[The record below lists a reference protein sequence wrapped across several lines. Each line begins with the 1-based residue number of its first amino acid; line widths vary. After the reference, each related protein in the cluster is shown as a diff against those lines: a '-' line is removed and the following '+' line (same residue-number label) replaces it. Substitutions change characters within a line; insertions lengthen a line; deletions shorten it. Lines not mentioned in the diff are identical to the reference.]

1 MLKKVNG
8 KWILFAKGSKG
19 EIARFGSEQAAKDWI
34 KEQRQVLKRRR
45 KRVICKI

>member
-8 KWILFAKGSKG
+8 KWILFAKGSKE

-34 KEQRQVLKRRR
+34 KEQKANAKKKKEKSDL
-45 KRVICKI
+45 

>member
-19 EIARFGSEQAAKDWI
+19 EIARFGSEQVAKDWI
-34 KEQRQVLKRRR
+34 KKQ
-45 KRVICKI
+45 KINVKKKKEKSDL

>member
-19 EIARFGSEQAAKDWI
+19 EIARFGSEQAARDWI
-34 KEQRQVLKRRR
+34 KEQKTSAKKKKEKSDL
-45 KRVICKI
+45 